1 MKCLC
6 RGRHYNKQIARLGP
20 HPFIVRALTNTIP
33 VVLSRARITYI
44 ISLVSSGARIVSLMC
59 SYHVRVWPPPP
70 PHHVYVQRACIV
82 RASHGLRDILRLIL
96 RISCSFLYVRL
107 YLRTCVSCTRNSLLI
122 FVRQQRYKWQFNP
135 TSTQISASIHPLIIR
150 CTILVFNLDFLLLK
164 ALCIAFN
171 ESYLIRNSYILSIY
185 VTIFILITLHVNITQ
200 CIVIHLMLC

>member
-1 MKCLC
+1 MSVQGSALQQIDREAWPPPLHRARVDKYHP
-6 RGRHYNKQIARLGP
+6 RSVIARADYIHYLSRVIGRAYCVP
-20 HPFIVRALTNTIP
+20 HVQ
-33 VVLSRARITYI
+33 LSRARGVTT
-44 ISLVSSGARIVSLMC
+44 SSCVCIE
-59 SYHVRVWPPPP
+59 
-70 PHHVYVQRACIV
+70 RACIV